1 MNSESKRLTEAWG
14 LKAAAELT
22 SMVAIAS
29 FMVGINLVYIDYSKE

>member
-1 MNSESKRLTEAWG
+1 MVRLTEAWG

-29 FMVGINLVYIDYSKE
+29 FMVGINLVYIDLIIR